1 MSKSA
6 VIVGGGFFGCSMALM
21 LRELGLEV
29 TVLERADELL
39 TRASRVNQARVH
51 GGYHYPRSLMTAF
64 RSRHNYERWR
74 EAYRP
79 AICDTFTKLYSV
91 GKTFSKVTASQFELF
106 MKRIGAPLREASPAH
121 RKLMNWDLV
130 EGLWVAEE
138 CAFDYSVLREIVRQ
152 QMEEAGVVVH
162 FKADA
167 QTLTKSG
174 DRMRLEL
181 QDGRGFDADWVF
193 NATYSGVNRLGGEVE
208 RVPLKHELAEM
219 ALVKLPDELEG
230 LSMTM
235 MCGPFFSFMPY
246 PAEGLTSL
254 SHVRYTPHAEWYE
267 SVDGDDPAEDP
278 YERFQ
283 RVIKKTNYQYMVAD
297 AARFMP
303 ALAGCEYSKSIW
315 EVKTLLP
322 KSEADDG
329 RPILFRRD
337 GASPNLVHVMG
348 GKIDNIFDVGEEL
361 KPLMQQNS

>member
-6 VIVGGGFFGCSMALM
+6 LIIGGGFFGCSMALM
-21 LRELGLEV
+21 LRELGLDV
-29 TVLERADELL
+29 VVLERSDELL

-64 RSRHNYERWR
+64 RSRHNYEKWR

-79 AICDTFTKLYSV
+79 AICDKFTKLYSV

-106 MKRIGAPLREASPAH
+106 MKRIGAPLKEASPAQQ
-121 RKLMNWDLV
+121 KLMNWDLV

-138 CAFDYSVLREIVRQ
+138 CAFDYSILRDIVRS
-152 QMEEAGVVVH
+152 QMEESGVVVH
-162 FKADA
+162 FNADA
-167 QTLTKSG
+167 KIISSSEKGL
-174 DRMRLEL
+174 RLEL
-181 QDGRGFDADWVF
+181 ADGRGFDADWVF
-193 NATYSGVNRLGGEVE
+193 NATYSGVNRLGGDVE

-219 ALVKLPDELEG
+219 ALVDLPDELRG

-267 SVDGDDPAEDP
+267 SVHGEDPVEDP
-278 YERFQ
+278 YERFEK
-283 RVIKKTNYQYMVAD
+283 VAKVSNFQYMVAD

-303 ALAGCEYSKSIW
+303 ALEGCRYSKSIW

-337 GASPNLVHVMG
+337 GTSPNLVHVMG

-361 KPLMQQNS
+361 KPLIKNSL